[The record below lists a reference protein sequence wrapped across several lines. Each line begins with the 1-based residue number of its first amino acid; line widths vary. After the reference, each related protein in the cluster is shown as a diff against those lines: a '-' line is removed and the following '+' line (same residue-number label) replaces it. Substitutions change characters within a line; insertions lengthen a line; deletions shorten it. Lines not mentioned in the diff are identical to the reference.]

1 MYQAISTKYLGPTN
15 SRGARVKAQAD
26 AGQITISW
34 DHRVGIEKNHCRAA
48 KAFAEKMQWG
58 GRWYGGYVAGGGY
71 VFVSTRDQDMKLG
84 EDCFVIEAEYA

>member
-1 MYQAISTKYLGPTN
+1 
-15 SRGARVKAQAD
+15 
-26 AGQITISW
+26 
-34 DHRVGIEKNHCRAA
+34 
-48 KAFAEKMQWG
+48 MQWG